1 MNIVKEESGLLQTK
15 NEARSSLLGKCIR
28 MREVQDDDNTGMQSA
43 CDDVDDDIK
52 LFLGWF
58 HCA

>member
-1 MNIVKEESGLLQTK
+1 MNIVKEEKWPTTDEKG
-15 NEARSSLLGKCIR
+15 GKEFSIGK
-28 MREVQDDDNTGMQSA
+28 MYSDEEVQDDNTGMQSA

-52 LFLGWF
+52 LYLGWF

>member
-1 MNIVKEESGLLQTK
+1 MNIVKEEKWPTTDEKG
-15 NEARSSLLGKCIR
+15 GKEFSIGK
-28 MREVQDDDNTGMQSA
+28 MYLDEEVQDADNTGMQSA